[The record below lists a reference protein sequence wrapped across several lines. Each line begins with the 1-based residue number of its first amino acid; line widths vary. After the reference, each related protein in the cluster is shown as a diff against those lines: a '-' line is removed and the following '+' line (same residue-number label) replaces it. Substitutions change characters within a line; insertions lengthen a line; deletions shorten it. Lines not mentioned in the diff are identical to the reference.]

1 MDLIIRGS
9 LVKFVIE
16 HWYLV
21 VPMIVSGGYLL
32 WPEIQKMLGA
42 GSELGTLEAV
52 QLINQKNAVILDVRE
67 ATEYAGGRIANAK
80 QIPLSQLASKLKD
93 LEKFKEK
100 PIIVACRAGLRSAS
114 ACKILKENAFN
125 QVYQLKGGLTAWQ
138 QANLPLE
145 KQG

>member
-1 MDLIIRGS
+1 
-9 LVKFVIE
+9 VKFVIE
-16 HWYLV
+16 NWYLV
-21 VPMIVSGGYLL
+21 AAMVMSGGYLI

-42 GSELGTLEAV
+42 SAEVGTLEAV
-52 QLINQKNAVILDVRE
+52 QLINQKNAVMLDVRE

-80 QIPLSQLASKLKD
+80 QIPLSQLASKLKE

-100 PIIVACRAGLRSAS
+100 PIIVTCRAGLRSAS
-114 ACKILKENAFN
+114 AVKVLKQNAFN

>member
-1 MDLIIRGS
+1 
-9 LVKFVIE
+9 VKFVIE
-16 HWYLV
+16 NWYLV
-21 VPMIVSGGYLL
+21 VPMILSGGYLL

-42 GSELGTLEAV
+42 STEVGTLQAV

-114 ACKILKENAFN
+114 ASKLLKQNAFN

>member
-1 MDLIIRGS
+1 M
-9 LVKFVIE
+9 KFVIE
-16 HWYLV
+16 NWYLV
-21 VPMIVSGGYLL
+21 VPMILSGGYLL

-42 GSELGTLEAV
+42 STEVGTLQAV

-114 ACKILKENAFN
+114 ATKLLKQNAFN

>member
-1 MDLIIRGS
+1 M
-9 LVKFVIE
+9 KFVIE
-16 HWYLV
+16 NWYLV
-21 VPMIVSGGYLL
+21 VAMVVSGAYLI
-32 WPEIQKMLGA
+32 WPEIQKLLGA
-42 GSELGTLEAV
+42 SAEVGTLEAV

-67 ATEYAGGRIANAK
+67 ATEYSGGRIANAK
-80 QIPLSQLASKLKD
+80 QIPLSQLASKLKE

-100 PIIVACRAGLRSAS
+100 PIIVACRAGMRSAG
-114 ACKILKENAFN
+114 AVKVLKQNAFN

>member
-1 MDLIIRGS
+1 M
-9 LVKFVIE
+9 KFVIE
-16 HWYLV
+16 NWYLV
-21 VPMIVSGGYLL
+21 AAMIVSGAYLL
-32 WPEIQKMLGA
+32 WPEIQKLLGA
-42 GSELGTLEAV
+42 SSEVGTLEAV

-67 ATEYAGGRIANAK
+67 ATEYAGGRIANAE
-80 QIPLSQLASKLKD
+80 QIPLSQLASKLKE

-100 PIIVACRAGLRSAS
+100 PIIVACRAGLRSAN
-114 ACKILKENAFN
+114 AVKVLKQNAFN

>member
-1 MDLIIRGS
+1 M
-9 LVKFVIE
+9 KFFIE
-16 HWYLV
+16 NWYLV
-21 VPMIVSGGYLL
+21 VAMIVSGAYLI
-32 WPEIQKMLGA
+32 WPEIQKLLGA
-42 GSELGTLEAV
+42 SAEVGTLEAV

-67 ATEYAGGRIANAK
+67 ATEYSGGRIANAK
-80 QIPLSQLASKLKD
+80 QIPLSQLATKLKE

-100 PIIVACRAGLRSAS
+100 PIIVACRAGLRSAG
-114 ACKILKENAFN
+114 AVKVLKQNAFN

>member
-1 MDLIIRGS
+1 M
-9 LVKFVIE
+9 KFVIE
-16 HWYLV
+16 NWYLV
-21 VPMIVSGGYLL
+21 AAMIVSGAYLI
-32 WPEIQKMLGA
+32 WPEIQKLLGA
-42 GSELGTLEAV
+42 GAEVGTLEAV

-80 QIPLSQLASKLKD
+80 QIPLSQLASKLKE

-100 PIIVACRAGLRSAS
+100 PIIVACRAGMRSSGAV
-114 ACKILKENAFN
+114 KVLKQNAFN

>member
-1 MDLIIRGS
+1 M
-9 LVKFVIE
+9 KFVIE
-16 HWYLV
+16 NWYLV
-21 VPMIVSGGYLL
+21 AAMIVSGAYLI
-32 WPEIQKMLGA
+32 WPEIQKLLGA
-42 GSELGTLEAV
+42 GAEVGTLEAV

-80 QIPLSQLASKLKD
+80 QIPLSQLASKLKE

-100 PIIVACRAGLRSAS
+100 PIIVACRAGMRSSGAV
-114 ACKILKENAFN
+114 KFLKQNAFN